1 MNWISE
7 AGSARDSF
15 NRDFYPLIVSDAV
28 SSSDKDAHVR
38 SLQNMEN
45 FPTVV
50 SINEVIDIWNR

>member
-15 NRDFYPLIVSDAV
+15 NRDFYPLIVSEAI
-28 SSSDKDAHVR
+28 SSSHKDSYTH
-38 SLQNMEN
+38 SLQKMEN